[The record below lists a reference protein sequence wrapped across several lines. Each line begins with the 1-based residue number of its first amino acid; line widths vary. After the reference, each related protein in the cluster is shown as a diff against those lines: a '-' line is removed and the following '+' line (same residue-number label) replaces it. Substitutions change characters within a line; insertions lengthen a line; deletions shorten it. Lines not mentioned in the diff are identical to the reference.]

1 MFTVKYVD
9 NAINIIFIDRYK
21 SFVYNTDNMNKYIDL
36 LEQFGLSD
44 KESALYVALLE
55 LGQADVA
62 PIAAKAGV
70 KRSTA
75 YVLLDALKDKGF
87 VSLQDG
93 SGRQYR
99 AEDPR
104 KLLAYEKT
112 KVSQLEKALP
122 GMLGLASTSELKP
135 GTRFF
140 SGKEG
145 IKAVYEESLLQTAGS
160 EMLAIGNAEAVE
172 RSIEG
177 FQDWYIKRRAENGIS
192 MRAIIPATPE
202 GLKVAARDAQELRET
217 RLLEPGDF
225 TEPVEVN
232 IYGNKISAVSF
243 VENELIGVIIESKVL
258 ANVHRQMFELLWR
271 GAKKQE

>member
-1 MFTVKYVD
+1 
-9 NAINIIFIDRYK
+9 
-21 SFVYNTDNMNKYIDL
+21 MNEYTDL
-36 LEQFGLSD
+36 LKQFGLSD
-44 KESALYVALLE
+44 KESALYIALLE

-145 IKAVYEESLLQTAGS
+145 IKAVYEESLLQPAGS

-177 FQDWYIKRRAENGIS
+177 FQDWYIKRRAESGIS

-202 GLKVAARDAQELRET
+202 GLEVAARDAQELRET
-217 RLLEPGDF
+217 RLLEPDDF

-232 IYGNKISAVSF
+232 VYGNKISAVSF

-258 ANVHRQMFELLWR
+258 ANVHRQMFELLWHS
-271 GAKKQE
+271 AKKQDRS

>member
-1 MFTVKYVD
+1 
-9 NAINIIFIDRYK
+9 
-21 SFVYNTDNMNKYIDL
+21 MNEYATL
-36 LEQFGLSD
+36 LKQFGLSD

-62 PIAAKAGV
+62 PIAARAGV

-75 YVLLDALKDKGF
+75 YILLDTLKTKGF

-93 SGRQYR
+93 TRRRYR

-112 KVSQLEKALP
+112 KVSQLEKVLP

-140 SGKEG
+140 TGKDG
-145 IKAVYEESLLQTAGS
+145 IKAVYEESLLQPAGS
-160 EMLAIGNAEAVE
+160 EMLAIGNAETVE
-172 RSIEG
+172 HSLED
-177 FQDWYIKRRAENGIS
+177 FQNWYIKRRAESGIS
-192 MRAIIPATPE
+192 MRALIPATAE
-202 GLKVAARDAQELRET
+202 GLQVAARDAQELRET

-232 IYGNKISAVSF
+232 IYGSKVSAVSF

-258 ANVHRQMFELLWR
+258 ANVHRQLFELLWR
-271 GAKKQE
+271 NADKNYSQPNER

>member
-1 MFTVKYVD
+1 
-9 NAINIIFIDRYK
+9 
-21 SFVYNTDNMNKYIDL
+21 MNKYTEL

-44 KESALYVALLE
+44 KESALYLALLE

-62 PIAAKAGV
+62 AIAAKANV
-70 KRSTA
+70 KRPTA
-75 YVLLDALKDKGF
+75 YVLLDALRDKGF

-93 SGRQYR
+93 TSRQYQ

-122 GMLGLASTSELKP
+122 GMLGLASQSELKP

-145 IKAVYEESLLQTAGS
+145 IKAVYEETLLQPAGS
-160 EMLAIGNAEAVE
+160 EILAIGNAEAVE
-172 RSIEG
+172 QGIEG
-177 FQDWYIKRRAENGIS
+177 FQNWYIKRRAESGIS
-192 MRAIIPATPE
+192 LRGLIPATPE
-202 GLKVAARDAQELRET
+202 GLKVAARNAQELRET

-232 IYGNKISAVSF
+232 IYGNKVSAVSF

-258 ANVHRQMFELLWR
+258 ANVHRQLFELLWR
-271 GAKKQE
+271 NAK

>member
-1 MFTVKYVD
+1 
-9 NAINIIFIDRYK
+9 
-21 SFVYNTDNMNKYIDL
+21 MNEYMSL

-62 PIAAKAGV
+62 MVASKANV
-70 KRSTA
+70 KRPTA
-75 YVLLDALKDKGF
+75 YVLLDTLKDKGF

-93 SGRQYR
+93 AGRQYR

-112 KVSQLEKALP
+112 KVAQLEKAMP
-122 GMLGLASTSELKP
+122 GMLGLVSDSELKP
-135 GTRFF
+135 GARFF
-140 SGKEG
+140 TGAEG
-145 IKAVYEESLLQTAGS
+145 IKAVYEESLLQSAGS

-177 FQDWYIKRRAENGIS
+177 FQDWYIKRRAELGIS

-202 GLKVAARDAQELRET
+202 GLKVADRDRKELRET
-217 RLLEPGDF
+217 RLLESKDF
-225 TEPVEVN
+225 TEAVELN

-271 GAKKQE
+271 SAKRQEDQ

>member
-1 MFTVKYVD
+1 
-9 NAINIIFIDRYK
+9 
-21 SFVYNTDNMNKYIDL
+21 MNEYTAL

-62 PIAAKAGV
+62 PIAAKANV

-75 YVLLDALKDKGF
+75 YVLLDTLKDKGF

-93 SGRQYR
+93 AGRQYR

-112 KVSQLEKALP
+112 KLSQLEKALP

-140 SGKEG
+140 SGTDG
-145 IKAVYEESLLQTAGS
+145 IKAVYEESLLQPAGS

-177 FQDWYIKRRAENGIS
+177 FQSWYIKRRAESGIS

-217 RLLEPGDF
+217 RLLEPSDF

-232 IYGNKISAVSF
+232 IYGNKVSAVSF

-271 GAKKQE
+271 SAKKQKTL

>member
-1 MFTVKYVD
+1 
-9 NAINIIFIDRYK
+9 
-21 SFVYNTDNMNKYIDL
+21 MNEYTTL
-36 LEQFGLSD
+36 LEQLGLSD

-62 PIAAKAGV
+62 AIAAKATV
-70 KRSTA
+70 KRPTA
-75 YVLLDALKDKGF
+75 YVVLDALKNKGF
-87 VSLQDG
+87 VTLQQDG
-93 SGRQYR
+93 ADRQYR

-104 KLLAYEKT
+104 KLLAYQKT
-112 KVSQLEKALP
+112 KVAQLENALP
-122 GMLGLASTSELKP
+122 GMLGLASSSELKP

-140 SGKEG
+140 TGAEG
-145 IKAVYEESLLQTAGS
+145 IKAVYEESLLQSTGS

-177 FQDWYIKRRAENGIS
+177 FQSWYIKRRAESGIS
-192 MRAIIPATPE
+192 MRAIIPATPQ

-217 RLLEPGDF
+217 RLLEPNDF

-232 IYGNKISAVSF
+232 IYGNKVTAVSF
-243 VENELIGVIIESKVL
+243 VENELIGVIIDSKVL

-271 GAKKQE
+271 SAKKQDDQKTR